1 MWFKNFFKIWMEN
14 FFEYMGG
21 LKIEYRWCYYMT
33 LFEKFFWARGWRY
46 YMALFEKFFEH
57 MGSKKLNIWEVLLYG
72 TIGEF
77 V

>member
-1 MWFKNFFKIWMEN
+1 
-14 FFEYMGG
+14 
-21 LKIEYRWCYYMT
+21 
-33 LFEKFFWARGWRY
+33 
-46 YMALFEKFFEH
+46 MALFEKFFEH

>member
-33 LFEKFFWARGWRY
+33 LFEKFF
-46 YMALFEKFFEH
+46 
-57 MGSKKLNIWEVLLYG
+57 
-72 TIGEF
+72 
-77 V
+77 